1 MIATEIGDA
10 VVVLWGQGGPLMG
23 PITLLAF
30 VIYLGSLAL
39 WFRLLS
45 HPMASRS
52 GVESLAQSGKALAKT
67 GLWPEGS
74 LPTAKGWA
82 LLREDTDRSFQRR
95 VRMLGQFTKAAP
107 LLGLLGT
114 VGGMLSTFEGM
125 KGLGLSQSEDMAAGI
140 SMALIT
146 TQYGLLVAIPGM
158 VLLTMIRSRMA
169 RIQRNML
176 CHERVL
182 AQAEHTS
189 AVRGQGRDDGQSS
202 GVQPMGVHA
211 ASAVAAV
218 VYQRLKKEGAS

>member
-1 MIATEIGDA
+1 MIVAEVWNA

-30 VIYLGSLAL
+30 VIYLGSFVL
-39 WFRLLS
+39 WFRLLA

-52 GVESLAQSGKALAKT
+52 GVESLAQSGQALAKT

-107 LLGLLGT
+107 LLGLMGT

-182 AQAEHTS
+182 AQAEHAGVSPTK
-189 AVRGQGRDDGQSS
+189 VQQRLRGTEQGAMVVQAALAGDGLVCQ
-202 GVQPMGVHA
+202 H
-211 ASAVAAV
+211 
-218 VYQRLKKEGAS
+218 LKKEGAS

>member
-1 MIATEIGDA
+1 MIAAEIGDA

-52 GVESLAQSGKALAKT
+52 GVESLAQSGQALAKT
-67 GLWPEGS
+67 GLWPQGS
-74 LPTAKGWA
+74 FPTAKGWA

-189 AVRGQGRDDGQSS
+189 AVRCQGRDDGQSS
-202 GVQPMGVHA
+202 GVQPMGAHG
-211 ASAVAAV
+211 ASVGAAV